1 MDLTQSLSD
10 FSTSCSKPIA
20 IDQNKPLPTFL
31 MMVFGLI
38 SMTVPFGLFLLYQT
52 YALKE
57 GITIEP
63 GCHGPG
69 VPFGMLSGI
78 LMALQFR
85 LAHKDQ
91 NRT

>member
-10 FSTSCSKPIA
+10 FSTPCNKPIA

-31 MMVFGLI
+31 LMAFGLTSI
-38 SMTVPFGLFLLYQT
+38 VIPLGLFLLYQN
-52 YALKE
+52 YAIQAE
-57 GITIEP
+57 ITIAP

-69 VPFGMLSGI
+69 VPFAMLSGV

-85 LAHKDQ
+85 LAHKD
-91 NRT
+91 